1 MPTNAQTDQHQTGFA
16 VRPPISIVPQFDVR
30 IDPAE
35 MDRLDGL
42 AGRFLSAEP
51 ALQDIS
57 AFGPGVT
64 AGLTDTPR
72 ILIGDHSEIPLMD
85 PAEQS
90 LFGYRIGLLAG
101 EGDVLVLA
109 QARSPDFEHYLQRL
123 LAAPTF
129 DVLEVTEATSQVSG
143 SLPYRCYATPHLLDR
158 LVDVA
163 RNGQGACLVPHL
175 TTGHVWRLGAAVA
188 ARSGAPISICGPS
201 PRLSRRVN
209 DKLWFAACVRDVLG
223 QSALPPSFGAYGP
236 AALAGE
242 VKHLVSRFDRV
253 VVKVPDSAGSAGNLS
268 LESRRLRDH
277 SVTELSRILTL
288 LLHGLGWRDRY
299 PLLVEVW
306 ETEVLMSPSIQ
317 VWVPHADEG
326 LPVVEGIYQQVVE
339 HKEGVFIGAVRA
351 ELPSE
356 WEQRLS
362 TEAMRLAYLF
372 QRLGY
377 FGRCSFDVLLS
388 GTDLKTAAVHWIECN
403 GRWGGVSVP
412 MTFANRI
419 LADPSA
425 WNPVIVQKES
435 EALEPRAFARV
446 LEQFH
451 DMLFDP
457 RHPDDGIVFLTPTGL
472 EQGKAMH
479 FMTLSGKPR
488 ALEVVGKAR
497 DNPVGSEAGVDRG
510 LRSAI
515 RQSRIAM
522 ILAVCLMPSFFSD
535 ERNEADVAQR
545 VVPVVVL
552 ALAGHTDQFLKTAPM
567 LDRDHQPTANCELLL
582 Q

>member
-1 MPTNAQTDQHQTGFA
+1 MSTNAQTDQHQAGCP
-16 VRPPISIVPQFDVR
+16 VRPAISVVPQLDVR
-30 IDPAE
+30 IAPAE
-35 MDRLDGL
+35 MDRLDGI

-51 ALQDIS
+51 ALHDIS

-64 AGLTDTPR
+64 AGLTNAPR

-109 QARSPDFEHYLQRL
+109 QTRSSDFERYLQHL
-123 LAAPTF
+123 LGVSSF
-129 DVLEVTEATSQVSG
+129 DVLDVADTVSPVSG

-163 RNGQGACLVPHL
+163 RNGRGACLVPHL
-175 TTGHVWRLGAAVA
+175 ATGHVWRLGAALA
-188 ARSGAPISICGPS
+188 ARSGVPISICGPS

-209 DKLWFAACVRDVLG
+209 DKLWFAACAREVLG
-223 QSALPPSFGAYGP
+223 QNAIPPSFSAYGP

-277 SVTELSRILTL
+277 SVTELSRILSL

-317 VWVPHADEG
+317 VWVPHADDG
-326 LPVVEGIYQQVVE
+326 LPVIEGIYQQVVE
-339 HKEGVFIGAVRA
+339 HKEGVFIGAIRA
-351 ELPSE
+351 ELTSE
-356 WEQRLS
+356 WEQRLAG
-362 TEAMRLAYLF
+362 EAARLAYVF

-388 GTDLKTAAVHWIECN
+388 GNDLETANVHWIECN

-412 MTFANRI
+412 MTLANRL
-419 LADPSA
+419 LADPAA

-435 EALEPRAFARV
+435 EALEPRAFGKV
-446 LEQFH
+446 LERCH

-457 RHPDDGIVFLTPTGL
+457 GHLDDGIVFLTPTGL

-479 FMTLSGKPR
+479 FMTLSRSLERSTSLARR
-488 ALEVVGKAR
+488 ATITLEAKKR
-497 DNPVGSEAGVDRG
+497 
-510 LRSAI
+510 
-515 RQSRIAM
+515 
-522 ILAVCLMPSFFSD
+522 
-535 ERNEADVAQR
+535 
-545 VVPVVVL
+545 
-552 ALAGHTDQFLKTAPM
+552 
-567 LDRDHQPTANCELLL
+567 
-582 Q
+582 